1 MSIGVYVGFSNILDF
16 NVSST
21 ENDRDCCRVREGIT
35 GLDFVIGQV
44 IPAALNSRVVAVLE
58 AKNKPQRKNQRK

>member
-1 MSIGVYVGFSNILDF
+1 MVGPAAFFLPTLKKLY
-16 NVSST
+16 NV
-21 ENDRDCCRVREGIT
+21 ENDRDCCRVRERIT